1 MDNDLLKFQKIY
13 KKQFIIFML
22 LLPLFFSVDCFAQ
35 STSKSPFKE
44 GLVVTAVKSGTM
56 ADLLYSIQVGGSP
69 SELDFDEVP
78 ALLLAVD
85 RGRSDMVGFLLEK
98 GARVNQRDDDKR
110 TALSIASR
118 KNNFN
123 LVSELIKFGAN
134 PDRSGPNKE
143 TPLIIASRFGNFEAV
158 KALLEGGA
166 YPDDTDLTG
175 RTALQWAKIKHYKK
189 IQEILIEYG
198 SYDNWD

>member
-1 MDNDLLKFQKIY
+1 M
-13 KKQFIIFML
+13 
-22 LLPLFFSVDCFAQ
+22 
-35 STSKSPFKE
+35 
-44 GLVVTAVKSGTM
+44 VV
-56 ADLLYSIQVGGSP
+56 
-69 SELDFDEVP
+69 
-78 ALLLAVD
+78 
-85 RGRSDMVGFLLEK
+85 FLLEK

-189 IQEILIEYG
+189 IQDILIEYG
-198 SYDNWD
+198 SYDN

>member
-1 MDNDLLKFQKIY
+1 MDCIEKNAFE
-13 KKQFIIFML
+13 KKLTLQPETKNSL
-22 LLPLFFSVDCFAQ
+22 V
-35 STSKSPFKE
+35 SKYICE
-44 GLVVTAVKSGTM
+44 TC
-56 ADLLYSIQVGGSP
+56 
-69 SELDFDEVP
+69 ELDFDEVP
-78 ALLLAVD
+78 ALLLAVE

-98 GARVNQRDDDKR
+98 GARVNQRDDNKR

-158 KALLEGGA
+158 KALLV
-166 YPDDTDLTG
+166 Y
-175 RTALQWAKIKHYKK
+175 HNVF
-189 IQEILIEYG
+189 G
-198 SYDNWD
+198 SATTSSRHSYLLFFFSKWLL

>member
-1 MDNDLLKFQKIY
+1 MIDIFTKFLIFPR
-13 KKQFIIFML
+13 KKYLIL
-22 LLPLFFSVDCFAQ
+22 LFFLFSFECIAQ
-35 STSKSPFKE
+35 SSSKSPFKE

-56 ADLLYSIQVGGSP
+56 SDLLYSIQVGGSP

-85 RGRSDMVGFLLEK
+85 RGRSDMVKFLLEK
-98 GARVNQRDDDKR
+98 GARVDQRDDDKR

-118 KNNFN
+118 KNNYN
-123 LVSELIKFGAN
+123 LVSELIKSGAN
-134 PDRSGPNKE
+134 PDKSGPNKE

-158 KALLEGGA
+158 NALLEGGA

-175 RTALQWAKIKHYKK
+175 RTAFQWAKIKHYKR
-189 IQEILIEYG
+189 IQDILIEYG
-198 SYDNWD
+198 AYEN